1 MDFTLSNPLILWGLG
16 IVALLVIYQKVA
28 PMLRFR
34 LPGAGGSRQGLLDQL
49 LGPRFQEAKRE
60 REASRLKK
68 QGEYLAAGKML
79 EDMNRTQE
87 AAEVYLEGQEY
98 WAAAATFERLG
109 KAERAAELYLSAG
122 DYKKAAQLFVNAGK
136 PAKAAALFGE
146 KGNNLEAA
154 RLFGVALQW
163 DKAADLY
170 IKSGYPLR
178 AAEAYEKQGEF
189 LKAAEAH
196 EKHFQENVSFATTYS
211 STAPSADQKSALFAG
226 RLFEKAGNLDRAFQA
241 YSKGGYFK
249 EAAGALEKL
258 GQFKKAG
265 ELYMRAEDSES
276 AARAFEQ
283 GGDPVNAA
291 LLRGEVAFKADR
303 RAEAAAHFVRGRD
316 FLRAAEL
323 FESVGQLAEAASA
336 FEAGE
341 SWAAAG
347 AVYARAGL
355 KDRAAA
361 AYEKGG
367 EYETAAKL
375 YEESGHEV
383 KAAELYGRAGQ
394 TFKSGEA
401 AARAGERD
409 KAIGLLQRVGPSDDH
424 YRAATELLA
433 RLFIESKNP
442 SLALE
447 RVQKVIG
454 AEPVLAT
461 NLDLYYWLAL
471 AHEASS
477 QAKQA
482 LSIYEKIRAEDMS
495 FRDVEKRADR
505 LRGLL
510 AAPLPTQAPAPA
522 SAVAVAPPAVAPP
535 PAPVEVPAPAVPAPA
550 ATARGPRF
558 VTKEEVGRGP
568 LGVVHRGEDQIDGR
582 GVAVRVLTPSLLM
595 GDGVLPAV
603 AADLKAASQLSHPN
617 LVKVLGLV
625 ELQGQRCLVTEL
637 VAGKTFAEALKLGR
651 RMPFPQV
658 HGLGRVLAQTLS
670 FIHGKGL
677 VHGSIQPS
685 NIMVTNGVVKVAD
698 LGLGRLAH
706 ALTPTE
712 DYRAPERQLDVAGDL
727 HATAAV
733 LYHLLTGAHPRA
745 QAQGVGLPLPSTLA
759 PGVPESLDKLLLRCL
774 HPRPELRFAT
784 ADEILVELKE
794 MVRLG

>member
-1 MDFTLSNPLILWGLG
+1 MDFTLNNPLILWGLG
-16 IVALLVIYQKVA
+16 LVALVVVYQKVA
-28 PMLRFR
+28 PLLRIR
-34 LPGAGGSRQGLLDQL
+34 VPGSGMSRQGLLDQL
-49 LGPRFQEAKRE
+49 LGPRFREAKRE
-60 REASRLKK
+60 REAMRLKK
-68 QGEYLAAGKML
+68 QGDYMAAGKML

-87 AAEVYLEGQEY
+87 AAELYLEGQEY

-154 RLFGVALQW
+154 RLFGLAGQW

-170 IKSGYPLR
+170 VKSGYPLR

-189 LKAAEAH
+189 VKAAEAH

-226 RLFEKAGNLDRAFQA
+226 RLFEKAGQLDRAFQA

-276 AARAFEQ
+276 AARVFEQ

-303 RAEAAAHFVRGRD
+303 RAEAAAHFVKGHD

-347 AVYARAGL
+347 GVYMRAGL
-355 KDRAAA
+355 KERAAA
-361 AYEKGG
+361 AYEKGA

-375 YEESGHEV
+375 YEESGHEA

-409 KAIGLLQRVGPSDDH
+409 KAIGLLQRVGPSDEN
-424 YRAATELLA
+424 YRSATELLA
-433 RLFIESKNP
+433 RLFIESRNP
-442 SLALE
+442 ALALE

-454 AEPVLAT
+454 NETVSPT

-471 AHEASS
+471 AHEASG
-477 QAKQA
+477 QAREA
-482 LSIYEKIRAEDMS
+482 LAIYEKIRAEDMS
-495 FRDVEKRADR
+495 FRDVEKRAER
-505 LRGLL
+505 LRGVAPGAP
-510 AAPLPTQAPAPA
+510 AAKAPAPA
-522 SAVAVAPPAVAPP
+522 PVAPPVAASPPAFAAPSTSPP
-535 PAPVEVPAPAVPAPA
+535 PVAAPLAGAP
-550 ATARGPRF
+550 RGPRF
-558 VTKEEVGRGP
+558 VTREEIGRGP

-582 GVAVRVLTPSLLM
+582 GVAVRMLAPGLIQ
-595 GDGVLPAV
+595 GAGVLPAV

-625 ELQGQRCLVTEL
+625 EIQGQRCLVTEL
-637 VAGKTFAEALKLGR
+637 VSGKTFAEALKLGR

-670 FIHGKGL
+670 FVHGKGL

-685 NIMVTNGVVKVAD
+685 NVMVTNGVVKVAD

-706 ALTPTE
+706 GLPKAD
-712 DYRAPERQLDVAGDL
+712 DYRAPEKLLDVAGDL
-727 HATAAV
+727 HAMAAV
-733 LYHLLTGAHPRA
+733 LYHLLTGAHPLA

-794 MVRLG
+794 MVRIG